1 LLLYIIII
9 IIIIIIMAAAATAN
23 GGGGG
28 ETELKPFLGIY
39 TGAINKYIIGNYRSY
54 VV

>member
-1 LLLYIIII
+1 LLLLLYIIII
-9 IIIIIIMAAAATAN
+9 AAN
-23 GGGGG
+23 GGGGGGGG

-39 TGAINKYIIGNYRSY
+39 TGAINKYISRSY